1 MCLENIRAYSS
12 AVRFGFEN
20 KDLEA
25 ALIFYN
31 LVSITHYNYPSIPP
45 DMVFVKAQIF
55 LNKIS
60 ELTEY
65 AIVLRNVKTKGAISG
80 KYYIAIAVARSL

>member
-1 MCLENIRAYSS
+1 MRLENIRAYSS

-20 KDLEA
+20 KNLEA

-31 LVSITHYNYPSIPP
+31 LVSITHYYPSIPP
-45 DMVFVKAQIF
+45 DMVFVNAQIP
-55 LNKIS
+55 LDKIS